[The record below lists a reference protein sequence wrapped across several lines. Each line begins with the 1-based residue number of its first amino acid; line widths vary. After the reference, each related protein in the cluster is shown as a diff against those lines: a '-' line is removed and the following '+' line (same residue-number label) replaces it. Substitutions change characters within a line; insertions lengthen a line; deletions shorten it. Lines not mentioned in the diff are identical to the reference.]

1 MADSAESTAFVVNGG
16 GGFPYLMIVDADGNV
31 LDRDSGAKSAE
42 DLAAWI
48 QATVPSTPA

>member
-1 MADSAESTAFVVNGG
+1 MVNGG
-16 GGFPYLMIVDADGNV
+16 GGFPYLMIADADGNV

-48 QATVPSTPA
+48 QTTLDTNA